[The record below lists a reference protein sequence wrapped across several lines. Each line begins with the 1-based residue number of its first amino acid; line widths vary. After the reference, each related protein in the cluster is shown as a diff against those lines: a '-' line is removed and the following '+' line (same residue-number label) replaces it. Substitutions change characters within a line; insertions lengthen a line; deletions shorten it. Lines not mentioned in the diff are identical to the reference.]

1 MPLSM
6 NPPGSD
12 PVALA
17 AQRIRASM
25 ELKRELLE
33 QAEDIAAAAG
43 LVVDTLSAGG
53 RVLFC
58 GNGGSAA
65 DAQHL
70 AAELQGRFKM
80 DRRALAG
87 VALTVNTST
96 LTAVA
101 NDYGYD
107 LVFARQVEALGHRG
121 DLLVGLSTSGD
132 SANVVEA
139 VRTARA
145 AGLRTLALT
154 GRRGGKLL
162 AEAETCLRMPSDD
175 VPRIQEGHIL
185 VGHILCE
192 IAEYV
197 LCGGPDA

>member
-1 MPLSM
+1 MS
-6 NPPGSD
+6 PPD
-12 PVALA
+12 PEHASLA
-17 AQRIRASM
+17 EKRIHASM
-25 ELKRELLE
+25 ELKRELLDQPE
-33 QAEDIAAAAG
+33 AIADAAG
-43 LVVDTLSAGG
+43 LVVAALSSGG

-70 AAELQGRFKM
+70 AAELQGRFYR

-107 LVFARQVEALGHRG
+107 LVFARQVDALGRKG
-121 DLLVGLSTSGD
+121 DLLVGLSTSGN
-132 SANVVEA
+132 SPNVIEA
-139 VRTARA
+139 VRAARA
-145 AGLRTLALT
+145 AGMRTLALT
-154 GRRGGKLL
+154 GRTGGKLL
-162 AEAETCLRMPSDD
+162 AEAEICLRMPSED

-192 IAEYV
+192 IAENA
-197 LCGGPDA
+197 LCGGPAS